1 MKKRFS
7 FKTLFFQTVLLFKQW
22 YAHITKTFKDL
33 SVFKTVSD
41 IKGGFFYTVKYS
53 IR

>member
-1 MKKRFS
+1 MKKYS
-7 FKTLFFQTVLLFKQW
+7 FKTLFFQTTLLFKQW

>member
-22 YAHITKTFKDL
+22 YAHITNYFKDL

-41 IKGGFFYTVKYS
+41 IKGGFFYTVRYS
-53 IR
+53 IK